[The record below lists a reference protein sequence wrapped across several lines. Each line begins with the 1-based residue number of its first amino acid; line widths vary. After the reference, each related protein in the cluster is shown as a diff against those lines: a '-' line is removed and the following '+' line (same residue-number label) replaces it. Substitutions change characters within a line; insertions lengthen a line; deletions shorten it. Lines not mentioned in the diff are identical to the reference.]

1 MHLHAYRLP
10 RTQTGARRADARNGS
25 TAAASD
31 LGGSD
36 PQVRIRPRL
45 RRHLSLTHA
54 VNRLRWLRG
63 PATTCRRTGRWAS
76 FSRSG
81 SKSVFQ
87 SRPQYSPNGL
97 SRYALPRPLDNSRP
111 LTHAPLTFPT
121 RSLGRTIAACE
132 DALPTVPSRFAP
144 PQGHIRESD
153 VSRTTGAIFTAC
165 IQSVGPLRHA
175 RQ

>member
-132 DALPTVPSRFAP
+132 DAFQAASPLA
-144 PQGHIRESD
+144 GSD